1 MGWMICEILA
11 RVAASIDA
19 GALVPTI
26 STFFG
31 FVVQMYWADHAP
43 PHCHVFYQGNEA
55 LIAIDT
61 GEAIAGDL
69 PPGAAR
75 VIRVWVGRNRSA
87 LFANWER
94 GRLLQPFEAI
104 PGADVE

>member
-1 MGWMICEILA
+1 MIFELPA
-11 RVAASIDA
+11 MVVVSTDA
-19 GALVPTI
+19 GALAPTI
-26 STFFG
+26 SSFFG

-75 VIRVWVGRNRSA
+75 VIRAWVGRNRSA